1 VFERLTRFIQW
12 AWNTLLRYALKFG
25 VVGLIGYFTDV
36 LIFNALRLGVVGSD
50 HFWQG
55 PLGAKIISVTISTLI
70 TWFGNRYW
78 TFREHRRKNFLLE
91 LVEFA
96 VVSVGGLLISLL
108 CLWISHYVLGFT
120 SLLADNISTNVIGLF
135 LGTAF
140 RFLMYRYWV
149 YGHHRK
155 DGLTARTHKAE
166 AAALAIYEDDRTA
179 SEEASEGPADT
190 PVHGHDGVG
199 R

>member
-1 VFERLTRFIQW
+1 MLERLNRSIRW
-12 AWNTLLRYALKFG
+12 AWQTLLRYALKFG
-25 VVGLIGYFTDV
+25 VVGLVGYAVDV
-36 LIFNALRLGVVGSD
+36 ALFNALRLGLVGHD

-55 PLGAKIISVTISTLI
+55 PLGAKIISVTVSTLV

-78 TFREHRRKNFLLE
+78 TFREHRRKNFVLE
-91 LVEFA
+91 LVEFS
-96 VVSVGGLLISLL
+96 VVSVGGLLIALL

-120 SLLADNISTNVIGLF
+120 SLLADNISTNIIGLF

-155 DGLTARTHKAE
+155 DGLTARQHKAE
-166 AAALAIYEDDRTA
+166 AAALAIFEDEQTA
-179 SEEASEGPADT
+179 SVTAEIPTIRPSRPADD
-190 PVHGHDGVG
+190 PA
-199 R
+199 

>member
-1 VFERLTRFIQW
+1 MLDRFTMLARAVW
-12 AWNTLLRYALKFG
+12 DKLLRYALKFG
-25 VVGLIGYFTDV
+25 VVGLAGYAIDV
-36 LIFNALRLGVVGSD
+36 LVFNALRLGAVGFD

-55 PLGAKIISVTISTLI
+55 PLGAKIVSVTLATLL

-91 LVEFA
+91 LVEFS

-108 CLWISHYVLGFT
+108 CLWVSHYLLGLT
-120 SLLADNISTNVIGLF
+120 SLIADNISTNIIGLG
-135 LGTAF
+135 LGTSF
-140 RFLMYRYWV
+140 RFIMYRYWV

-155 DGLTARTHKAE
+155 DGLTARQHKAE
-166 AAALAIYEDDRTA
+166 AAALALFEDESTA
-179 SEEASEGPADT
+179 SATAATDRST
-190 PVHGHDGVG
+190 DGVP

>member
-1 VFERLTRFIQW
+1 
-12 AWNTLLRYALKFG
+12 
-25 VVGLIGYFTDV
+25 V
-36 LIFNALRLGVVGSD
+36 LIFNALRLGAIGFD

-55 PLGAKIISVTISTLI
+55 PLGAKIISVTVATLV

-91 LVEFA
+91 LFEFS
-96 VVSVGGLLISLL
+96 VVSVAGLLISLL
-108 CLWISHYVLGFT
+108 CLWISHYLLGLT
-120 SLLADNISTNVIGLF
+120 SLLADNISTNVIGLA

-155 DGLTARTHKAE
+155 DGLAARTHKAE
-166 AAALAIYEDDRTA
+166 AAALAIFEDESAATVTA
-179 SEEASEGPADT
+179 ESDAQPPRPIA
-190 PVHGHDGVG
+190 P
-199 R
+199 